1 MLLTCRCPVQ
11 LENWGIVAART
22 GNAVPGRTSPA
33 DTIGRPDGKRSPR
46 PGPQCELNRLKHG
59 CEHCCG
65 AGEQNKTAVPF
76 IGMYGLNGL

>member
-1 MLLTCRCPVQ
+1 MLLTCQCPVQ